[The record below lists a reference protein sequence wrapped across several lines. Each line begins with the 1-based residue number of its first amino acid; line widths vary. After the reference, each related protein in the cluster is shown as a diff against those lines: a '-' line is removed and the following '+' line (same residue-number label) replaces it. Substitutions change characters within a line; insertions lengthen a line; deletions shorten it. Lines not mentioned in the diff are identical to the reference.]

1 MGNISTSHQGLT
13 NYARQI
19 EYIHLLFESPM
30 EKKEE
35 EKEDITLN
43 IMLSRRY
50 YALFTCVLCR
60 HMPSSSDIVLR
71 RQ

>member
-1 MGNISTSHQGLT
+1 
-13 NYARQI
+13 
-19 EYIHLLFESPM
+19 M
-30 EKKEE
+30 EKKKEE
-35 EKEDITLN
+35 EKEDIMLK